1 MFTIEATVI
10 GAVFGSLLGVIV
22 ILIWHSF
29 WYNRQKKPDKLP
41 YEIEKLCSIAHFLI
55 NDYGRIMACN
65 ARAQQLFKQ
74 KAETLIGM
82 NIKQLL
88 RLNSN
93 LHTLLKELGH
103 DQQESFASL
112 RFSDGKASDKEAA
125 KIVIRKISFQQT
137 ALYIV
142 YLYPLE
148 ISRESAEAINENRQ
162 LKRVMHQAPVG
173 MLELRPDYSVRYCN
187 LAMLSFFKVSS
198 FEEVLERKL
207 DQFTERIWLP
217 LQPIVEQAI
226 QSRNGLADGTLDQS
240 EAKHIKKYHVQVK
253 VLFDKNHKPTTI
265 IGIFQSI
272 SHWYQQ
278 EQLLLSLNNYF
289 KQYFDLLDKNIYLIE
304 TDNTFSI
311 TFISQGLCKKI
322 GSMDWE
328 WIGYPLF
335 SLFNDRQQNQ
345 QQKSLLRQV
354 LSGQRAQFIV
364 KKRLIKKNKSRALW
378 LQLELLPKYDQH
390 QQIQG
395 ISIIAQDITPQKKVE
410 LLSQI
415 DPMTKLFNR
424 RLFYKKI
431 EQLSK
436 NRNKTTFTLCLLD
449 IDFFKLYNDTYGHPA
464 GDRAIVAV
472 ATVLRRQVKKAHGM
486 AFRLGGEEFAI
497 LLISENYQSHIF
509 ILQETLRCVE
519 NLAIPHEKNKAS
531 TFLTISMGAQWY
543 DWQQPKRLEDLY
555 DDTDQALYH
564 AKTTGR
570 NRLVLFPFS

>member
-1 MFTIEATVI
+1 MFTIEATII
-10 GAVFGSLLGVIV
+10 GAILGGLFGVVV
-22 ILIWHSF
+22 ILIWQGF
-29 WYNRQKKPDKLP
+29 WHNRQRQPDKLP
-41 YEIEKLCSIAHFLI
+41 YEIEKLCSVAHFLI
-55 NDYGRIMACN
+55 NNYGRIMACN

-74 KAETLIGM
+74 KAETLLGM

-93 LHTLLKELGH
+93 LHTLLKDLSYG
-103 DQQESFASL
+103 QQESFASL
-112 RFSDGKASDKEAA
+112 RFSDSKASDKEAV
-125 KIVIRKISFQQT
+125 KIVIKKISFQET

-148 ISRESAEAINENRQ
+148 IPRESAEAINENRQ
-162 LKRVMHQAPVG
+162 LKRLMHQAPVG
-173 MLELRPDYSVRYCN
+173 MLELWPDYSVRYCN

-198 FEEVLERKL
+198 FEEVLEKKM
-207 DQFTERIWLP
+207 DQLTEHNWLI
-217 LQPIVEQAI
+217 LQPIIVQAI
-226 QSRNGLADGTLDQS
+226 QSHNGLADGTLDQS
-240 EAKHIKKYHVQVK
+240 EAKQIKKYHVQVK
-253 VLFDKNHKPTTI
+253 VLFDKNHQPTTI
-265 IGIFQSI
+265 IAIFQSI

-289 KQYFDLLDKNIYLIE
+289 KEYFDLLDKNIYLIE
-304 TDNTFSI
+304 TDIDFSI

-335 SLFNDRQQNQ
+335 SLFNNQQQNQ
-345 QQKSLLRQV
+345 QQKFLLRQV

-378 LQLELLPKYDQH
+378 LQLQLLPKYDQN
-390 QQIQG
+390 QKIQG

-431 EQLSK
+431 EQLLN
-436 NRNKTTFTLCLLD
+436 NRNQPAFTFCLLD

-464 GDRAIVAV
+464 GDRAIIAV
-472 ATVLRRQVKKAHGM
+472 ANVLRRQVKKAHGM
-486 AFRLGGEEFAI
+486 AFRLGGEEFAV
-497 LLISENYQSHIF
+497 LLISQNYQLHID
-509 ILQETLRCVE
+509 ILQETLHCVE

-531 TFLTISMGAQWY
+531 IFLTISMGAQWY

-564 AKTTGR
+564 AKATGR